1 MADAVQVEPVSTV
14 KFPAN
19 REINRISRNLFVK
32 CDFESRLA
40 KQIQWF
46 AAKFPTQQN
55 REFLAKNKEFARENR
70 EFEDVIVDRDP

>member
-1 MADAVQVEPVSTV
+1 VADAVQVEPVSTV

-19 REINRISRNLFVK
+19 REINN
-32 CDFESRLA
+32 
-40 KQIQWF
+40 
-46 AAKFPTQQN
+46 QQN

>member
-1 MADAVQVEPVSTV
+1 VADAVQVEPVSTV

-19 REINRISRNLFVK
+19 REINRISRNLSVK
-32 CDFESRLA
+32 CDFERLA
-40 KQIQWF
+40 KQIQWL

-55 REFLAKNKEFARENR
+55 REFFAKNKEFARENR